1 MSVSNIDVRN
11 LINWRL
17 DGQTQIIN
25 RASSNTIEL
34 YGIKHNHIT
43 IYTNYVN
50 LYMTLWSSSF
60 GMWNRAVW

>member
-25 RASSNTIEL
+25 KASSNIIEL

-50 LYMTLWSSSF
+50 LYMTL
-60 GMWNRAVW
+60 